1 VRISLS
7 TALRASA
14 VAAAMAASAPAYADA
29 LIFQTA
35 AADPNAVSN
44 DVTFTLQGDGTTP
57 DSVAFGADFTVT
69 QTTAIS
75 SIGAAF
81 ANTAITSTD
90 GNGNEEIFGAIV
102 PVNPSTGFPSQTLE
116 TLASTALGA
125 VAFTPTTDGDTTA
138 SLSLV
143 LAPGTYGVVFGSGL
157 FGATGDADLLAG
169 EDISGSPLV
178 FEDEFGVD
186 GNDNALVTGSSFGPA
201 SESDVRLFVNAVPE
215 PASITLLGAGFA
227 LAGLV
232 RRRTRG

>member
-1 VRISLS
+1 MGISIS

-14 VAAAMAASAPAYADA
+14 VFAAMATAIPAYADVT
-29 LIFQTA
+29 LFQTA
-35 AADPNAVSN
+35 TADPNAISN
-44 DVTFTLQGDGTTP
+44 DVTFALQGDGTTP
-57 DSVAFGADFTVT
+57 NSLFFGADFTVT
-69 QTTAIS
+69 QSTMIS

-81 ANTAITSTD
+81 AGTATTSTD

-102 PVNPSTGFPSQTLE
+102 PVNPATGLPTQTIE

-125 VAFTPTTDGDTTA
+125 AVFTPATDGDTTV
-138 SLSLV
+138 SLPL
-143 LAPGTYGVVFGSGL
+143 LLGPGTYAVVFGSGL

-178 FEDEFGVD
+178 FEDDFGVD
-186 GNDNALVTGSSFGPA
+186 GNFNPLTGSFGPA

-215 PASITLLGAGFA
+215 PASATLLGAGLV

-232 RRRTRG
+232 RRRARG